1 MLSLSENETKFYD
14 FSSYELLRLEFVN
27 RTFDRDDCA
36 NEDQVILS
44 IVNFQRLK
52 IDDSL
57 GISLVTGDIEL
68 TEFENLSV
76 RDFLLQQFILR
87 LLYLETNGDKWS
99 KKMVG

>member
-1 MLSLSENETKFYD
+1 M
-14 FSSYELLRLEFVN
+14 RLEFVD
-27 RTFDRDDCA
+27 RTFDQDDCA